1 MPADFTPYWEQIAE
15 DIRSRIASG
24 QWPPGHRLPT
34 HQQLWIYYR
43 DTIGARSNV
52 HVRRAIEHLVATGEL
67 RSHRGAGVWV
77 AGGDPAST
85 DTRR

>member
-1 MPADFTPYWEQIAE
+1 MPADFTPYWEQIVA
-15 DIRSRIASG
+15 DIRSRSHPDSG
-24 QWPPGHRLPT
+24 HQVTGYRPT
-34 HQQLWIYYR
+34 NNCGCYYR

-77 AGGDPAST
+77 AD
-85 DTRR
+85 RRRPRLD